1 MCCARDMSGATWG
14 GSSCE
19 EEEEEEVTSF
29 AGLDETVEDLDH
41 NETLGTLYMYVLCTH
56 SWRLAGEIFHEFHTV
71 PAKFCS

>member
-1 MCCARDMSGATWG
+1 MYGILVSVCVCCARDMSGATWG

-41 NETLGTLYMYVLCTH
+41 NETLGTYIYL
-56 SWRLAGEIFHEFHTV
+56 
-71 PAKFCS
+71 

>member
-41 NETLGTLYMYVLCTH
+41 NETLGTYTCTYYVPI
-56 SWRLAGEIFHEFHTV
+56 AGNLQV
-71 PAKFCS
+71 KFS